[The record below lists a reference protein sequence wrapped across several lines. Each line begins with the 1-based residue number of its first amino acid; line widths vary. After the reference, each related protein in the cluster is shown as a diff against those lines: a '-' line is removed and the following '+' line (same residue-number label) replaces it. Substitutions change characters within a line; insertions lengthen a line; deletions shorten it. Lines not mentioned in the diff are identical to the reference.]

1 MIQNLKM
8 SDRVLL
14 VRFPN
19 CPECSRSK
27 WLGNLTSCS
36 VTELVFEGPSRE
48 LEIFVEDE
56 VLDESD
62 DHLLLGEIP
71 EHTLSKLE
79 RLGTSSSPPS
89 SMVKENTSPLLHRT
103 CSGQRASPLVGSSTS
118 AAIS

>member
-1 MIQNLKM
+1 MITNLKM
-8 SDRVLL
+8 SDRELL

-48 LEIFVEDE
+48 LEIFVEDK

-71 EHTLSKLE
+71 EHILSKLE
-79 RLGTSSSPPS
+79 RLGTSSSSPPS

-103 CSGQRASPLVGSSTS
+103 CSGQ
-118 AAIS
+118 

>member
-8 SDRVLL
+8 SDKVLL

-19 CPECSRSK
+19 CPECSK

-62 DHLLLGEIP
+62 DHLLLGEIS
-71 EHTLSKLE
+71 EHILSKLE

-103 CSGQRASPLVGSSTS
+103 CSGQ
-118 AAIS
+118 